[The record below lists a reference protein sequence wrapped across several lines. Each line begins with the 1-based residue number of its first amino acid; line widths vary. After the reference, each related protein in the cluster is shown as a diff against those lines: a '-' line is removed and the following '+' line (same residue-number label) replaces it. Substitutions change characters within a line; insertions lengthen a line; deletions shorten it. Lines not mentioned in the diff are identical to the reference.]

1 MERLI
6 FKGAMLLTILKQ
18 VLLKRFKYV
27 LVLKLSTDQFLT
39 DKSST
44 PLSVVAKTL
53 EAVGGN

>member
-27 LVLKLSTDQFLT
+27 LVLKISTDQFLT

-44 PLSVVAKTL
+44 ALLAVAKTL